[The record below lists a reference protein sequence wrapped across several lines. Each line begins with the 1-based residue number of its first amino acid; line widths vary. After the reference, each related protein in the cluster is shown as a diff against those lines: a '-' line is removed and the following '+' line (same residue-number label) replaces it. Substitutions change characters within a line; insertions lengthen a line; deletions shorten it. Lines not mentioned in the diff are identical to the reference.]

1 MRRVLVLGASV
12 ASFAG
17 CGLAGCSGGDS
28 SNSAS
33 AEATSPAATVACAR
47 GGAQSFTSDCTAE
60 RTRVDGTE
68 ILVVRHADGGFRR
81 FAVSEGS
88 ITAADG
94 ADQAVVTRSGTT
106 LDVAAG
112 TDRYRFDT
120 RLLTDDQ

>member
-1 MRRVLVLGASV
+1 MRRALVLGASV
-12 ASFAG
+12 ALLAG
-17 CGLAGCSGGDS
+17 CGGDG

-33 AEATSPAATVACAR
+33 GEATSPAATVACAT
-47 GGAQSFTSDCTAE
+47 GGAQSLTSDCTAE
-60 RTRVDGTE
+60 RTRVDGTD

-81 FAVSEGS
+81 FAISEGS